1 MQNPN
6 KVFTYLGFCIRSGKI
21 LFGVDNVEESRR
33 GVFLIIADGALS
45 QNSMKVLAKK
55 QQQLG
60 CPLIVTK
67 EGELATLTARS
78 GVKAV
83 GVKEKNLAAAILEE
97 VKTNGLYKIYSG
109 GSI

>member
-1 MQNPN
+1 
-6 KVFTYLGFCIRSGKI
+6 VTGK
-21 LFGVDNVEESRR
+21 
-33 GVFLIIADGALS
+33 
-45 QNSMKVLAKK
+45 
-55 QQQLG
+55 
-60 CPLIVTK
+60 
-67 EGELATLTARS
+67 GELGELVARR